1 MSEGGGKS
9 AAKLLGCSRRQYML
23 SSDRSGFEW
32 AARTGRIGGGIGPEM
47 VGRVGDEW
55 RVELME
61 GRRRCCLIPRSGE
74 RLRRRRNRMARRNV
88 NRKLTAVWSLYQEQ
102 RRGTPGRAFWSSG
115 VRLGRRDHLGR
126 EVKRVGLS
134 LSLPPSFLP
143 FLSLA

>member
-1 MSEGGGKS
+1 MSEEGGKS
-9 AAKLLGCSRRQYML
+9 AAKLPGCSRRQYML

-74 RLRRRRNRMARRNV
+74 RLRRRRNRMARRNI
-88 NRKLTAVWSLYQEQ
+88 RTAVPPITLPTMMPVLVE
-102 RRGTPGRAFWSSG
+102 GE
-115 VRLGRRDHLGR
+115 RD
-126 EVKRVGLS
+126 E
-134 LSLPPSFLP
+134 
-143 FLSLA
+143 